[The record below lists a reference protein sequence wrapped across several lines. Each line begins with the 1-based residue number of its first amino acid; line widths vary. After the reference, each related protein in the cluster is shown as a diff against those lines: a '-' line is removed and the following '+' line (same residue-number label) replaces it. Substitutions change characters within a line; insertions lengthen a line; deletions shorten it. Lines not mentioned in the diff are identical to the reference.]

1 MAVSGYG
8 FKPVQLLGGKAFS
21 GGTIREFAVTAASAT
36 NPICNGDIVNTQAGV
51 ALSAAAAPAAGT
63 LSANSPIGI
72 ACGVRYT
79 DPVLK
84 QTQHA
89 QFLPANSTGY
99 SNIYVKTIDDP
110 DLLMQIRY
118 DGTLTYTSIGSN
130 CTINWVAG
138 STTTGN
144 SKYYANGVATTN
156 TLPLR
161 IIDIVATGTDPG
173 TGTAYT
179 DIIVK
184 WNWQTHQ
191 YHFPTG
197 Q

>member
-1 MAVSGYG
+1 MAVTGSG

-21 GGTIREFAVTAASAT
+21 GGTIREFAVTPAAAT
-36 NPICNGDIVNTQAGV
+36 NPICTGDIVNIQAGV
-51 ALSAAAAPAAGT
+51 ALVAAAAPAAAT

-72 ACGVRYT
+72 ACGVRFT

-99 SNIYVKTIDDP
+99 TNIFVKVIDDP

-118 DGTLTYTSIGSN
+118 DGALTSTSIGSN
-130 CTINWVAG
+130 CTITHAAG
-138 STTTGN
+138 NTTTGN
-144 SKYYANGVATTN
+144 SKYYASGVATTA

-161 IIDIVATGTDPG
+161 IVDIVSSGTDPV

-179 DIIVK
+179 EIIVK
-184 WNWQTHQ
+184 WNANTHQ
-191 YHFPTG
+191 YHFALG